1 MDEDANRAVVYGY
14 RCLERLEKWG
24 GTVPEEALELGRRA
38 KFSAHSSSEAERRA
52 MIRMIDRQRV
62 LLLAGLPT
70 AKGLVFR
77 YVWGAPKARET
88 QEVSDHE
95 VPGG

>member
-1 MDEDANRAVVYGY
+1 
-14 RCLERLEKWG
+14 
-24 GTVPEEALELGRRA
+24 
-38 KFSAHSSSEAERRA
+38 

-77 YVWGAPKARET
+77 YVWGAPKAKET